1 MSGGRPRRPVDLF
14 RLYPAPMRE
23 RWGEEL
29 AEEMAREVRAAGWR
43 AWPGLL
49 TAIADLW
56 LHPAVWPAE
65 HRSERRD
72 RAAVLAVAVALATG
86 FVGTL
91 AAEQGARQTAAPG
104 GAWVA
109 PLGQVLL
116 LVGLALVT
124 PLPRRDPAALRALLA
139 TAARRLT
146 APALAGAAVV
156 ALAHSAPG
164 SALAAGDYRF
174 AAVACWWTVLAVGAL
189 QTCRTVA
196 SPAGRRALGTPHPAR
211 LRLGL
216 GALTAAGVLAG
227 AALLATRTAGHAA
240 VAAAAGILL
249 VLLAWPLAA
258 TLRDLRQT
266 GS

>member
-1 MSGGRPRRPVDLF
+1 MSGGRPRRTVDLF

-23 RWGEEL
+23 HWGEEL
-29 AEEMAREVRAAGWR
+29 AEEVRSADWR

-49 TAIADLW
+49 AAIADLW
-56 LHPAVWPAE
+56 LHPAIWPAD
-65 HRSERRD
+65 HRAQRRD
-72 RAAVLAVAVALATG
+72 RTAVLALAVALATG
-86 FVGTL
+86 FVGAL
-91 AAEQGARQTAAPG
+91 AAEQGARQAAAPG
-104 GAWVA
+104 GAWAA
-109 PLGQVLL
+109 PLGQALL

-124 PLPRRDPAALRALLA
+124 PFPHRDPAALRALLA

-146 APALAGAAVV
+146 APALAGAGLV
-156 ALAHSAPG
+156 ALAHSTLG
-164 SALAAGDYRF
+164 SALAASDYRF

-196 SPAGRRALGTPHPAR
+196 GPAGRAALATPSPFR

-216 GALTAAGVLAG
+216 GALATAGVLAG
-227 AALLATRTAGHAA
+227 STLLATWTADHAA
-240 VAAAAGILL
+240 TALTAGILL

-258 TLRDLRQT
+258 ALRDLRQT

>member
-1 MSGGRPRRPVDLF
+1 MTGGRARRPVDLS

-29 AEEMAREVRAAGWR
+29 AEELAREVRASGWR

-49 TAIADLW
+49 AAIADLW

-65 HRSERRD
+65 HRAERRD

-104 GAWVA
+104 GAWAA
-109 PLGQVLL
+109 PLDQVLL
-116 LVGLALVT
+116 LAGLALVT
-124 PLPRRDPAALRALLA
+124 PLPRRDLAALRALLA
-139 TAARRLT
+139 TAAHRLT
-146 APALAGAAVV
+146 APALAGAGLV
-156 ALAHSAPG
+156 ALVHSAAG
-164 SALAAGDYRF
+164 SALAATDYRF
-174 AAVACWWTVLAVGAL
+174 AAVACWWTVLAVGGW

-196 SPAGRRALGTPHPAR
+196 SPAGRLALATPHPTR

-227 AALLATRTAGHAA
+227 AALLVTWTAGHAT
-240 VAAAAGILL
+240 VAAVGGILL
-249 VLLAWPLAA
+249 VLLTWPLAA
-258 TLRDLRQT
+258 TLRDLRQS
-266 GS
+266 GN